1 MSEPLDEPVEEA
13 EVEAE
18 PVDVVAAL
26 PPVQTVAV
34 APAPESTPTA
44 TPTPAPAV
52 VPTVQSSTPAT
63 LPPTHT
69 HSHPAVKVASVPQ
82 LSLEPIIS
90 KQLEQVPTV
99 TNLPSHDSQDV
110 GLYELSG
117 LSMNSKSKKV
127 DYFLCGFYSFPLPT

>member
-1 MSEPLDEPVEEA
+1 M
-13 EVEAE
+13 
-18 PVDVVAAL
+18 
-26 PPVQTVAV
+26 
-34 APAPESTPTA
+34 
-44 TPTPAPAV
+44 
-52 VPTVQSSTPAT
+52 QSNAPAT

-69 HSHPAVKVASVPQ
+69 HSRSAVKVASVPQ

-90 KQLEQVPTV
+90 KQLEQIPTV

-127 DYFLCGFYSFPLPT
+127 EFNHS